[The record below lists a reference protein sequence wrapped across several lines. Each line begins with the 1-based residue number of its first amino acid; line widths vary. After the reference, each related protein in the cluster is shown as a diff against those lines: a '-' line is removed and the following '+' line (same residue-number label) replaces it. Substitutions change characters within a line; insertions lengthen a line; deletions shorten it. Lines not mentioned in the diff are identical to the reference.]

1 MSPEFQDRLSALHDT
16 FDLLDDWE
24 LRLQHVID
32 LGKNLPALAPGDRTD
47 ATRVLGCASKVWL
60 VIDGP
65 ADGHLHFR
73 AESDAFIVRGLIA
86 ILMELLNGLPFSDVL
101 GFDVRATLTAL
112 NLADNLGSQRTNGLL
127 SMVERLKRAAI

>member
-1 MSPEFQDRLSALHDT
+1 MSAEFQDRLSGLHDT

-32 LGKNLPALAPGDRTD
+32 LGKDLPPLKPEERTE
-47 ATRVLGCASKVWL
+47 ATRVLGCASRVWL
-60 VIDGP
+60 VIDKAPTGR
-65 ADGHLHFR
+65 LRFR

-86 ILMELLNGLPFSDVL
+86 ILMELLDGLPFEDVRA
-101 GFDVRATLTAL
+101 FDVRATLSAL

-127 SMVERLKRAAI
+127 SMVARLKKAAA

>member
-1 MSPEFQDRLSALHDT
+1 MSPEFQARLSELHDT

-32 LGKNLPALAPGDRTD
+32 LGRDLPPLQPEERTD

-60 VIDGP
+60 VVDGP
-65 ADGHLHFR
+65 ADGSLHFR
-73 AESDAFIVRGLIA
+73 AESDAFIVKGLIA
-86 ILMELLNGLPFSDVL
+86 ILMALLNGLPFSDIL
-101 GFDVRATLTAL
+101 AFDVRATLTAL

-127 SMVERLKRAAI
+127 SMVERLKRAAA